1 MAPEVADKWIDL
13 GVQLLDPSQVERLSI
28 IKVDYG
34 NDVLR
39 CSQQM
44 FSYWLHSTPNTS
56 WNHLLVALRSPSVS
70 LNILAENIEQLLL
83 EKQSK

>member
-1 MAPEVADKWIDL
+1 MAPVVADKWIDL

-28 IKVDYG
+28 IEANYG

-44 FSYWLHSTPNTS
+44 FSYWLQSTPNAS

-70 LNILAENIEQLLL
+70 LNSLAEDIEQLLL